1 MKMFQ
6 VGLAPRVSALYGVN
20 FVGTGLFL
28 PFFPI
33 ILANRSYSVT
43 EVSFALAIGTYAK
56 IVASPF
62 LTGLSDR
69 TGLRR
74 LSICFYSLMG
84 MAFLALFAFTS
95 SYPLAVAAV
104 MGLMVCWA
112 PIVPLA
118 DGYALDVARQTGATY
133 GRMRLWGS
141 AAFVG
146 GTVLAGWLMMP
157 HTEMPYLA
165 GILGSMVATVLVA
178 GTLPPMRNPER
189 EAREASAS
197 AQASDR
203 KPAVFRE
210 HWFLALVTLIG
221 LSQAAH
227 SAYYAFSTIYW
238 TKAGVPEHWMGP
250 LWSVGVTAEILLF
263 LFAARLPAWLTPMRL
278 IIIGTGGSVLRWA
291 LFTHVQDPVFI
302 VPMQTL
308 HALSFGAVH
317 LGGVALIAQAVPM
330 RWSATGQS
338 LMATSTG
345 FLTATATWFSGPL
358 YAAKPAYAFYAMSAM
373 AALAFVCLLLL
384 ARHPGFKA
392 GTAG

>member
-1 MKMFQ
+1 MKIFQ

-20 FVGTGLFL
+20 FAGTGLFL
-28 PFFPI
+28 PFFPV

-43 EVSFALAIGTYAK
+43 EVSLALALGTYAK
-56 IVASPF
+56 IAASPF
-62 LTGLSDR
+62 LTGFSDK
-69 TGLRR
+69 TGFRR
-74 LSICFYSLMG
+74 LSICFYSLLG
-84 MAFLALFAFTS
+84 MMFLALFAFTS
-95 SYPLAVAAV
+95 SYLFAVIAV

-118 DGYALDVARQTGATY
+118 DGYALDVVRQTGAPY

-141 AAFVG
+141 AAFVM
-146 GTVLAGWLMMP
+146 GTVLAGWLMVP
-157 HTEMPYLA
+157 DTEMPYLA
-165 GILGSMVATVLVA
+165 GILGSMVATVFVA

-189 EAREASAS
+189 EAWEAAG
-197 AQASDR
+197 AEQVAAGR
-203 KPAVFRE
+203 PAVFRE
-210 HWFLALVTLIG
+210 PWFLALVTLIG

-238 TKAGVPEHWMGP
+238 TKTGVPEHLMGP

-278 IIIGTGGSVLRWA
+278 IIMGTAGASLRWF
-291 LFTHVQDPVFI
+291 LFTHVNEPVFI
-302 VPMQTL
+302 VMMQTL

-384 ARHPGFKA
+384 ARHPGFRA
-392 GTAG
+392 RTAG

>member
-1 MKMFQ
+1 MKIFQ

-20 FVGTGLFL
+20 FAGTGLFL
-28 PFFPI
+28 PFFPV

-43 EVSFALAIGTYAK
+43 EVSLALALGTYAK
-56 IVASPF
+56 IAASPF
-62 LTGLSDR
+62 LTGFSDK

-74 LSICFYSLMG
+74 LSICFYSLLG
-84 MAFLALFAFTS
+84 MVFLALFAFTS
-95 SYPLAVAAV
+95 SYLLAVIAV

-118 DGYALDVARQTGATY
+118 DGYALDVVRQTGATY

-141 AAFVG
+141 AAFVM
-146 GTVLAGWLMMP
+146 GTVLAGWLMVP
-157 HTEMPYLA
+157 DTEMPYLA
-165 GILGSMVATVLVA
+165 GILGSMVATVFVA

-189 EAREASAS
+189 EAWEAAG
-197 AQASDR
+197 AVQVAAGR
-203 KPAVFRE
+203 PAVFRE
-210 HWFLALVTLIG
+210 PWFLALVTLIG

-238 TKAGVPEHWMGP
+238 TKTGVPEHLMGP

-278 IIIGTGGSVLRWA
+278 IIMGTAGASLRWF
-291 LFTHVQDPVFI
+291 LFTHVNEPVFI
-302 VPMQTL
+302 VMMQTL

-384 ARHPGFKA
+384 ARHPGFRA
-392 GTAG
+392 RTAG